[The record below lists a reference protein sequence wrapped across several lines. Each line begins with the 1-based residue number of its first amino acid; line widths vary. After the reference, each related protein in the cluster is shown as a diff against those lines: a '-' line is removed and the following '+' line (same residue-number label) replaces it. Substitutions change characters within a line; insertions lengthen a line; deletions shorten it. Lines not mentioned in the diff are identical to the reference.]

1 MPWPISGA
9 CSQPAFTNVLK
20 KFFTD
25 RCLYENKVATKP
37 RTGIDTM
44 MDTLRKVL
52 SRSDNTLIHDMIG
65 GMSLVVILI
74 GALHLPGF

>member
-1 MPWPISGA
+1 
-9 CSQPAFTNVLK
+9 
-20 KFFTD
+20 
-25 RCLYENKVATKP
+25 
-37 RTGIDTM
+37 M

-52 SRSDNTLIHDMIG
+52 SRADNTLIHDMIG